1 MTKPKETKAE
11 RRERWVTA
19 LENVTFPED
28 SYPIVKKALDEY
40 SGDFTVLE
48 SAIGAYFLGMMIG
61 WKPLVIVHSP
71 KTIKRYEKILNISFK
86 DAMPIENGLSDRSNG
101 YSFAIKLS
109 NFWAATT
116 GNASVEGR
124 KVAIGLDGQT
134 E

>member
-1 MTKPKETKAE
+1 MTKEKVE
-11 RRERWVTA
+11 RRKRWETA
-19 LENVTFPED
+19 LKNVTFPD
-28 SYPIVKKALDEY
+28 NTLDIVKKSLDNY

-48 SAIGAYFLGMMIG
+48 SAIGAYLLGIMIG

-71 KTIKRYEKILNISFK
+71 KTIKRYEKILGISFK
-86 DAMPIENGLSDRSNG
+86 ESMPMENDLSDRSNG

-124 KVAIGLDGQT
+124 KVAVGLDGQT